1 MSTYTLHVQE
11 VWNLTD
17 LTTEQK
23 LVLNYC
29 WAWKARGN
37 AITVTDTFLCQ
48 RYQISH
54 LDLNSIWGVLLG
66 KGYIEISHSSPGLR
80 IITCLPL
87 NGEKEE
93 APDSDI
99 FDHLY

>member
-17 LTTEQK
+17 LNLEQK

-37 AITVTDTFLCQ
+37 PITVTDTFLCH

-54 LDLNSIWGVLLG
+54 MDMNSIWGVLQG
-66 KGYIEISHSSPGLR
+66 KGYVKITHPLPGQR
-80 IITCLPL
+80 IIECLPL
-87 NGEKEE
+87 NGEKQETPE
-93 APDSDI
+93 QDI

>member
-1 MSTYTLHVQE
+1 MSTFTLHCQE

-23 LVLNYC
+23 LILNYC

-37 AITVTDTFLCQ
+37 PITVTDTFLCQ
-48 RYQISH
+48 RYQIRYM
-54 LDLNSIWGVLLG
+54 DLVTIWQILIG
-66 KGYIEISHSSPGLR
+66 KGYIEMHHPSPGVR
-80 IITCLPL
+80 VIICLPL
-87 NGEKEE
+87 NAQKED
-93 APDSDI
+93 APDDI